1 MKALNNILYL
11 FLLVKFCFGN
21 NAIQTGEEEE
31 KVKPGQYSQWKEHLP
46 LKSETN
52 PNYKPNCQ
60 AKCGERCGSAH
71 KGVSICGSMFE
82 YADDP
87 NDNSTVNSTYLWWF
101 QKVQIFTDH
110 KNKNYY
116 FLQY

>member
-31 KVKPGQYSQWKEHLP
+31 KVKPGDYSQWKERLP
-46 LKSETN
+46 LTKKDQLGN
-52 PNYKPNCQ
+52 IDPNYKPNC
-60 AKCGERCGSAH
+60 ATECRKRCEGH
-71 KGVSICGSMFE
+71 RGVSICGSMFE

-87 NDNSTVNSTYLWWF
+87 NNNSTVTSTFLRVS
-101 QKVQIFTDH
+101 QKV
-110 KNKNYY
+110 
-116 FLQY
+116 